1 MSFSNTAY
9 PAPSRPTSLAVY
21 NLLPSE
27 MLAQGSHTAMKS
39 GMLAAEA
46 LYPHLTQHGEAG
58 TVAAA
63 GEELLE
69 TPEAGMGHECKSY
82 DDGETVL
89 CAAVMCLST
98 STTMLRCS

>member
-1 MSFSNTAY
+1 
-9 PAPSRPTSLAVY
+9 
-21 NLLPSE
+21 
-27 MLAQGSHTAMKS
+27 MKS

-89 CAAVMCLST
+89 
-98 STTMLRCS
+98 